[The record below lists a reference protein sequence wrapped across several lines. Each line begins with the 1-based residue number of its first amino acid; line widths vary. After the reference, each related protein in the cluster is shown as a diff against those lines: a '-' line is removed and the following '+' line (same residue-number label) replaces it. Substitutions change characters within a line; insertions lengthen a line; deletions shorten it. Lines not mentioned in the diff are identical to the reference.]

1 MMQLFDNPASPFCR
15 IVQVVLRETD
25 QAKDVETAF
34 AVGHALAPEQ
44 MPTAHNPSGRI
55 PTLVR
60 PDGPAL
66 YDSRVICRFLDDRA
80 KAGLYTERSLWDIL
94 TLEATAHGIME
105 ASLAMV
111 YEGRVRP
118 EDKQMQDWVDANWV
132 KVARG
137 LDVLEERWMGHLQG
151 PLNMGQISVGCALGY
166 LDFRLDARNWRQGRT
181 VLTDWYEAF
190 AKRDSMAATAPH

>member
-118 EDKQMQDWVDANWV
+118 EDTELVSHDYDLKHVLLQIMTSDAYQRAAVGRNQQQKGSSTLV
-132 KVARG
+132 RRENHGQLLNA
-137 LDVLEERWMGHLQG
+137 VLAELL
-151 PLNMGQISVGCALGY
+151 P
-166 LDFRLDARNWRQGRT
+166 
-181 VLTDWYEAF
+181 
-190 AKRDSMAATAPH
+190 